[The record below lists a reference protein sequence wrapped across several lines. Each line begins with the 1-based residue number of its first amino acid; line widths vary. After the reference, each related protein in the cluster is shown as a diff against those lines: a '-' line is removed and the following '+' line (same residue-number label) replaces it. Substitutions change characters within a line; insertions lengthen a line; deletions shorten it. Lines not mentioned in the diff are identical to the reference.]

1 MNEGATRKRF
11 ARWYTNHVTVVESID
26 SRKITQKIVTL
37 NRKMRVAI
45 FLFHY
50 FFTSNYLKNRNYK
63 YVP

>member
-1 MNEGATRKRF
+1 MKDRLEKRF

-26 SRKITQKIVTL
+26 SRKITQK
-37 NRKMRVAI
+37 NRYSKPENESSDFSI
-45 FLFHY
+45 SL

>member
-1 MNEGATRKRF
+1 MNEGSTRKKGLLG
-11 ARWYTNHVTVVESID
+11 WSTNHVTVVESID

-50 FFTSNYLKNRNYK
+50 FFTSNYLKK
-63 YVP
+63 